1 MGERLSIPLMPL
13 AIEIYIIGEICDIS
27 RITLFLIAFYKNIGN
42 IVLRFVIG
50 YYFKIHRSLKR
61 RTWLGNRW
69 FAATQERQGYMA
81 DKTIP
86 RPVQP
91 KRKKVKV
98 LVPLAKK
105 KKVKHAKETDP
116 LALYLKQ
123 ISRYPLLTAEEEI
136 SIGAKIQDAR
146 LQVRLL
152 DESRLTSGLS
162 DEAWANERTQWERE
176 LIAIKNRM
184 ISSNLRLVVS
194 IAKNYQH
201 RGLGLLD
208 LIDEGN
214 IGLIEAVERF
224 DYTRGCRFSTYGTWW
239 IRQAIIKSLA
249 DKGRVIRI
257 PIHMLNTIKKCYFV
271 AKQLTQDLG
280 RDPYPEELAE
290 KLGMEPKKVKEI
302 MKLSQETASLDTT
315 VDEDNVTHLSDLIK
329 DENVVEPFEE
339 VFSMALQDTLG
350 DVLKNL
356 SQREITIIKL
366 RYGLNGEGPRTLE
379 ETGKLLGITR
389 ERVRQIQEKAIQK
402 LKELQELSAF
412 QEES

>member
-1 MGERLSIPLMPL
+1 MSES
-13 AIEIYIIGEICDIS
+13 
-27 RITLFLIAFYKNIGN
+27 AFPT
-42 IVLRFVIG
+42 
-50 YYFKIHRSLKR
+50 
-61 RTWLGNRW
+61 RT
-69 FAATQERQGYMA
+69 
-81 DKTIP
+81 
-86 RPVQP
+86 
-91 KRKKVKV
+91 
-98 LVPLAKK
+98 VPKK
-105 KKVKHAKETDP
+105 KKATPAFILKKHKKPKHPKETDP

-123 ISRYPLLTAEEEI
+123 ISRYPLLTAEEELALGERI
-136 SIGAKIQDAR
+136 
-146 LQVRLL
+146 VRCRSAVQRI
-152 DESRLTSGLS
+152 DEESREGHVPAARVAERLDS
-162 DEAWANERTQWERE
+162 DRE
-176 LIAIKNRM
+176 LVHCKNRM

-201 RGLGLLD
+201 RGLSLLD

-271 AKQLTQDLG
+271 AKQLTQELG
-280 RDPYPEELAE
+280 RDPNPEELGE
-290 KLGMEPKKVKEI
+290 KLGMDSRKVKEI

-329 DENVVEPFEE
+329 DETAVEPFEE
-339 VFSMALQDTLG
+339 VFSMTLQDTLG
-350 DVLKNL
+350 SVLKNL
-356 SQREITIIKL
+356 NQREMTIITL

-379 ETGKLLGITR
+379 ETGKILGITR

-402 LKELQELSAF
+402 LKELQQLSEY
-412 QEES
+412 QETADR

>member
-1 MGERLSIPLMPL
+1 MTEGTS
-13 AIEIYIIGEICDIS
+13 
-27 RITLFLIAFYKNIGN
+27 
-42 IVLRFVIG
+42 
-50 YYFKIHRSLKR
+50 
-61 RTWLGNRW
+61 
-69 FAATQERQGYMA
+69 
-81 DKTIP
+81 P

-91 KRKKVKV
+91 KKKAK
-98 LVPLAKK
+98 LALPLAKK
-105 KKVKHAKETDP
+105 KKAKHPKETDP

-123 ISRYPLLTAEEEI
+123 ISRYPLLTAEDEMQ
-136 SIGAKIQDAR
+136 IGENIQALRAHVSESGAGGSEREAKQ
-146 LQVRLL
+146 
-152 DESRLTSGLS
+152 
-162 DEAWANERTQWERE
+162 RE
-176 LIAIKNRM
+176 LIAVKNRM

-271 AKQLTQDLG
+271 AKQLTQELG
-280 RDPYPEELAE
+280 RDPRPEELAE
-290 KLGMEPKKVKEI
+290 KLGMEAKKVKEI

-329 DENVVEPFEE
+329 DDSIVEPFEE
-339 VFSMALQDTLG
+339 VFSMTLQDTLA
-350 DVLKNL
+350 DVLQNL

-366 RYGLNGEGPRTLE
+366 RFGLNGEGPRTLE

-389 ERVRQIQEKAIQK
+389 ERVRQIQEKAIHK
-402 LKELQELSAF
+402 LKELQELS
-412 QEES
+412 EYRGNS

>member
-1 MGERLSIPLMPL
+1 MGDS
-13 AIEIYIIGEICDIS
+13 
-27 RITLFLIAFYKNIGN
+27 AF
-42 IVLRFVIG
+42 
-50 YYFKIHRSLKR
+50 
-61 RTWLGNRW
+61 
-69 FAATQERQGYMA
+69 
-81 DKTIP
+81 P

-91 KRKKVKV
+91 KRKKLKSVTM
-98 LVPLAKK
+98 LVKK
-105 KKVKHAKETDP
+105 KKVRHSKETDP

-123 ISRYPLLTAEEEI
+123 ISRYPLLTAEEEV
-136 SIGAKIQDAR
+136 SIGEKIQKAR
-146 LQVRLL
+146 KHVREL
-152 DESRLTSGLS
+152 DENRVVVGLD
-162 DEAWANERTQWERE
+162 DEIWRVERE
-176 LIAIKNRM
+176 LFERELVSSKNRM

-201 RGLGLLD
+201 RGLSLLD

-271 AKQLTQDLG
+271 AKQLTQELG
-280 RDPYPEELAE
+280 RDPNPEELAS
-290 KLGMEPKKVKEI
+290 KLGMEARKVKEI

-339 VFSMALQDTLG
+339 VFSMALQDTLS
-350 DVLKNL
+350 DVLKSL
-356 SQREITIIKL
+356 SQREITIIQL

-402 LKELQELSAF
+402 LKELQELSEY
-412 QEES
+412 QENY

>member
-1 MGERLSIPLMPL
+1 M
-13 AIEIYIIGEICDIS
+13 IEG
-27 RITLFLIAFYKNIGN
+27 TP
-42 IVLRFVIG
+42 
-50 YYFKIHRSLKR
+50 
-61 RTWLGNRW
+61 
-69 FAATQERQGYMA
+69 
-81 DKTIP
+81 P

-91 KRKKVKV
+91 KKKK
-98 LVPLAKK
+98 LKIEATKTKK
-105 KKVKHAKETDP
+105 KKAKHPRETDP

-123 ISRYPLLTAEEEI
+123 ISRYALLSAEEELQI
-136 SIGAKIQDAR
+136 GESIQKLRAASEDQAF
-146 LQVRLL
+146 
-152 DESRLTSGLS
+152 DEQTREKTKL
-162 DEAWANERTQWERE
+162 E
-176 LIAIKNRM
+176 LIAVKNRM
-184 ISSNLRLVVS
+184 ISANLRLVVS

-201 RGLGLLD
+201 RGLSLLD

-280 RDPYPEELAE
+280 RDPRPEELAE
-290 KLGMEPKKVKEI
+290 KLGMDAKKVKEI

-329 DENVVEPFEE
+329 DESVVEPFEE
-339 VFSMALQDTLG
+339 VFSMTLQDTLG
-350 DVLKNL
+350 NVLKNL
-356 SQREITIIKL
+356 SQREITIIQL

-402 LKELQELSAF
+402 LKELQELSEY
-412 QEES
+412 QGDL